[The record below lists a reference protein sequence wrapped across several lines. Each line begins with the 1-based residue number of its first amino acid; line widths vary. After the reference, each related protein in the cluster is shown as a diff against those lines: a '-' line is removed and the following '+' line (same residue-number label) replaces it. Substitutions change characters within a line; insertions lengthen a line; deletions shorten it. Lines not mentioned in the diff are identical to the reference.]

1 MYCFFVEFCASQSFP
16 QQVLREDREPEEQ
29 REHEERVLMG
39 DEPSEDRQDGRRDR
53 QVEEEGP
60 PGHQT
65 VHVSSRLV

>member
-1 MYCFFVEFCASQSFP
+1 MF
-16 QQVLREDREPEEQ
+16 REDGEPEEQ

-39 DEPSEDRQDGRRDR
+39 DEPGKDRQDGRGDR

-65 VHVSSRLV
+65 VHVSSRLVY